1 MNVADHKCFQNT
13 GSFLLNIIVSLCK
26 CINSAWSSF
35 VTSILYYSVFLTVL
49 PQYLVLVLLLLP
61 HKKWRWKKPA
71 GSGSYKK
78 RPYGYQYCR
87 ILWKF
92 KSLSVWDNDISDISP
107 LSSLENLR
115 VLYLGENNVTNLNPL
130 KSCTNLQQLYLYQGE
145 KPDLSPLDS
154 LPDLEVIYKKRWT
167 KVEDIFWFCSAKG
180 RL

>member
-13 GSFLLNIIVSLCK
+13 GSFLLNIIVSLCQ

-87 ILWKF
+87 ILWK
-92 KSLSVWDNDISDISP
+92 SEISKCMGQRYFWH
-107 LSSLENLR
+107 LSSFFFRKPESSVSGR
-115 VLYLGENNVTNLNPL
+115 KQRHKFKPPEIVYKSAAAVLISGGKTGSQPSGLLAGSGSYL
-130 KSCTNLQQLYLYQGE
+130 
-145 KPDLSPLDS
+145 
-154 LPDLEVIYKKRWT
+154 
-167 KVEDIFWFCSAKG
+167 
-180 RL
+180 